1 MHHRFI
7 TDQKEIDEIINKCPV
22 CYVSMVD
29 ENNHPYV
36 LPFNFGY
43 SNGIIYLHSSQKGHK
58 IDILKNNPNVC
69 IAISTDHQLRY
80 QSEQVACSYSMK
92 YRSVLAFGK
101 VEFIT
106 DLELKKEFLNRVM
119 THYTDRDFSYN
130 EPALREVCTYQ
141 VVVEKFTAKLYGY

>member
-7 TDQKEIDEIINKCPV
+7 TDQQEIDAIINKCEV

-29 ENNHPYV
+29 ENNLPYV

-43 SNGIIYLHSSQKGHK
+43 DDGVIFLHSSQKGQK
-58 IDILKNNPNVC
+58 INILKNNPSVC
-69 IAISTDHQLRY
+69 IAFSTDHKLRY

-101 VEFIT
+101 VEFIDDHEEKT
-106 DLELKKEFLNRVM
+106 AFLTKVM
-119 THYTDRDFSYN
+119 SHYTNREFIFN
-130 EPALREVCTYQ
+130 APALREVCTYK
-141 VVVEKFTAKLYGY
+141 VKVEKFTAKIYGY

>member
-7 TDQKEIDEIINKCPV
+7 TDQKEIDEIISKCPV

-43 SNGIIYLHSSQKGHK
+43 SNGVIYLHSSQKGHK
-58 IDILKNNPNVC
+58 IDILKKNPNVC
-69 IAISTDHQLRY
+69 IAFSTDHQLRY

-92 YRSVLAFGK
+92 YRSVLAFGQ

-106 DLELKKEFLNRVM
+106 DLEQKKEFLNKVM
-119 THYTDRDFSYN
+119 THYTDREFSYN
-130 EPALREVCTYQ
+130 EPALREVCTYH
-141 VVVEKFTAKLYGY
+141 VKVEKFTAKLYGY